1 MLNALKELLLNFGV
15 KRAAVWCKC
24 GTLLLSQVSFPSRA
38 AEFAVSCYGLP
49 RYQGKRLVGVLQ
61 SDRFYT
67 VSRVVPRI
75 VYSSLRV
82 LFALRDFLIL
92 KEGNFMKIKIADRTL
107 CAGANL
113 GFKEK
118 IEIARQLEKLG
129 VSAVELPRIENDKA
143 DTLLIRTIASFVK
156 KGAIS
161 VEVQSKADVDKAVLA
176 LNTAKNPR
184 IRVELPMSCVGM
196 EYSLHLKAPKMLEVI
211 KETVAYAKEKC
222 CSVEFCAI
230 DATRAE
236 ADFLKQAVTAAK
248 DAGAELITFCDT
260 TAEMMPDKFGEFV
273 AEFKADGIETGVMCE
288 DKNGLAVADA
298 VIALSKGATTVKT
311 AVGGSITSLETFAG
325 ILKNCGNEC
334 GFESDIKFTELN
346 RIIKQIGWI
355 CDNVKGAAAV
365 STASVGEEGIELDA
379 NDDKETVLKV
389 VLTLGYDLSEQD
401 GTKVYDEFL
410 RVAAKKR
417 ITAKEL
423 DAIVASVAL
432 QVEPTYKLIN
442 YVVNSGNIITSSA
455 QITLEKDGESLQG
468 ISTGDGPIDA
478 AFHAVE
484 QIIGSHYELDDFQ
497 IQSVTEGKGAMGN
510 AVVKLRNEGKLY
522 SGNGIST
529 DIIAASI
536 KAYINAVNKIVYEEA

>member
-1 MLNALKELLLNFGV
+1 
-15 KRAAVWCKC
+15 
-24 GTLLLSQVSFPSRA
+24 
-38 AEFAVSCYGLP
+38 
-49 RYQGKRLVGVLQ
+49 
-61 SDRFYT
+61 
-67 VSRVVPRI
+67 
-75 VYSSLRV
+75 
-82 LFALRDFLIL
+82 
-92 KEGNFMKIKIADRTL
+92 MKIKIADRTL
-107 CAGANL
+107 CSGANL

-129 VSAVELPRIENDKA
+129 VSAVELPKIENDKA

-156 KGAIS
+156 EGAIS

-211 KETVAYAKEKC
+211 KETVSYAKQNAA
-222 CSVEFCAI
+222 SVEFCAV

-236 ADFLKQAVTAAK
+236 PAFLKQAVEEAK
-248 DAGAELITFCDT
+248 NAGADLITFCDT

-273 AEFKADGIETGVMCE
+273 AEYKTDGVETGVMCE
-288 DKNGLAVADA
+288 DKNGLAAADA
-298 VIALSKGATTVKT
+298 VIAIREGATVVKT
-311 AVGGSITSLETFAG
+311 SVGGSITSLETFAG
-325 ILKNCGNEC
+325 ILKNCGNNC
-334 GFESDIKFTELN
+334 GFESAVKFTELN
-346 RIIKQIGWI
+346 RIIKQINWI
-355 CDNVKGAAAV
+355 ADNVKGAAAFNV
-365 STASVGEEGIELDA
+365 TDTSENEWELDA
-379 NDDKETVLKV
+379 NDDKETVIKA
-389 VLTLGYDLSEQD
+389 VLTLGYDLSEED
-401 GTKVYDEFL
+401 GAKVYDEFL

-432 QVEPTYKLIN
+432 QVEPTYKVIN
-442 YVVNSGNIITSSA
+442 YVVNSGNIITSTA
-455 QITLEKDGESLQG
+455 QVTLEKNGEQLQG

-484 QIIGSHYELDDFQ
+484 QVIGSHFELDDFQ
-497 IQSVTEGKGAMGN
+497 INSVTEGKGAMGS
-510 AVVKLRNEGKLY
+510 AVVKLRKDGKLY